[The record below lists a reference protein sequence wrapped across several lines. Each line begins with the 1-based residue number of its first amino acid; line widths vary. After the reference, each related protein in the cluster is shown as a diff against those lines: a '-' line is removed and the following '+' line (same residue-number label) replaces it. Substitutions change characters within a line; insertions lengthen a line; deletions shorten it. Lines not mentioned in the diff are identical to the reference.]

1 MRKVIRVN
9 KNGWMLVQASTFWL
23 IMKPAE
29 SGDVVANHVAHV
41 GQEKY
46 VRKLWSKNF
55 EKDSDFPLTAGF

>member
-1 MRKVIRVN
+1 
-9 KNGWMLVQASTFWL
+9 
-23 IMKPAE
+23 MKPAE